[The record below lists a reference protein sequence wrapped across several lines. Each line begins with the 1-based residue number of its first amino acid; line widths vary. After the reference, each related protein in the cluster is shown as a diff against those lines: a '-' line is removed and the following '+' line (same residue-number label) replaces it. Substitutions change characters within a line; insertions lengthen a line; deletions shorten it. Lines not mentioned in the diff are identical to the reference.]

1 MLSLFGTQPR
11 LSAGSTF
18 ALNDISFD
26 LIAGDSLALLGR
38 NGAGKSTLLKI
49 IAGVLSPTHGTISR
63 PPRITAILEL
73 GIGMNPL
80 YSGRKNAY
88 RFCCFNGF
96 SHSEA
101 ISKVSSIQSFSDIGS
116 YFDQPI
122 KTYSSGMF
130 ARLAF
135 SCAVF
140 VESDLLLLDEI
151 LSVGDLSFTQKCV
164 QFLQDN
170 YLSNP
175 FRSVIYVGH
184 NTDVAERICN
194 KGLVLESGSTIYHGP
209 VSDAINKYHNTLAL
223 NPSFKPSTSSFPANP
238 NPLPDSLSLF
248 PKGFG
253 IIEDQPSFNPDFT
266 CVGPSNP
273 ARMSSVLI
281 SPSPFNAQLSP
292 NIFLDFLITV
302 ESLQNCQVSLGF
314 SVESFEGI
322 VVSGSNTYLRGKIFD
337 VYKDRQASFKF
348 SLTLSLNPGKY
359 TASIGLDVIDAS
371 GVPCFS
377 DVRRQILLFEV
388 IDSQQRNAGFLP
400 LDFDVIELTPDNPL
414 S

>member
-1 MLSLFGTQPR
+1 
-11 LSAGSTF
+11 
-18 ALNDISFD
+18 
-26 LIAGDSLALLGR
+26 
-38 NGAGKSTLLKI
+38 
-49 IAGVLSPTHGTISR
+49 
-63 PPRITAILEL
+63 
-73 GIGMNPL
+73 
-80 YSGRKNAY
+80 
-88 RFCCFNGF
+88 
-96 SHSEA
+96 
-101 ISKVSSIQSFSDIGS
+101 
-116 YFDQPI
+116 
-122 KTYSSGMF
+122 
-130 ARLAF
+130 
-135 SCAVF
+135 
-140 VESDLLLLDEI
+140 
-151 LSVGDLSFTQKCV
+151 
-164 QFLQDN
+164 
-170 YLSNP
+170 
-175 FRSVIYVGH
+175 
-184 NTDVAERICN
+184 
-194 KGLVLESGSTIYHGP
+194 
-209 VSDAINKYHNTLAL
+209 
-223 NPSFKPSTSSFPANP
+223 
-238 NPLPDSLSLF
+238 
-248 PKGFG
+248 
-253 IIEDQPSFNPDFT
+253 
-266 CVGPSNP
+266 
-273 ARMSSVLI
+273 MSSVLI

>member
-1 MLSLFGTQPR
+1 MTYTNPPLLRVDSLYKSYIQSSSSLSSIKNLICLSLFGTQPR

-140 VESDLLLLDEI
+140 VESDYY
-151 LSVGDLSFTQKCV
+151 
-164 QFLQDN
+164 FLMRF
-170 YLSNP
+170 YL
-175 FRSVIYVGH
+175 SVIYPLLKSVYNFSKTTIFQIHLDLLFMSAIIPMLPNEFVIRGLFLKADLPYITALSQMPLISIIIH
-184 NTDVAERICN
+184 LRLIHPLNLA
-194 KGLVLESGSTIYHGP
+194 LVLSRLILILCQILFPYSLRG
-209 VSDAINKYHNTLAL
+209 LAL
-223 NPSFKPSTSSFPANP
+223 LKIN
-238 NPLPDSLSLF
+238 L
-248 PKGFG
+248 
-253 IIEDQPSFNPDFT
+253 
-266 CVGPSNP
+266 
-273 ARMSSVLI
+273 
-281 SPSPFNAQLSP
+281 
-292 NIFLDFLITV
+292 
-302 ESLQNCQVSLGF
+302 VS
-314 SVESFEGI
+314 I
-322 VVSGSNTYLRGKIFD
+322 
-337 VYKDRQASFKF
+337 
-348 SLTLSLNPGKY
+348 
-359 TASIGLDVIDAS
+359 
-371 GVPCFS
+371 
-377 DVRRQILLFEV
+377 QILPV
-388 IDSQQRNAGFLP
+388 
-400 LDFDVIELTPDNPL
+400 
-414 S
+414 